1 MSKKRLTISKEILNA
16 DGMNKVVN
24 RMVHEIIEKV
34 SSRQNVAIVGIRTR
48 GVYLAE
54 RIIEKIEKI
63 EKVTLAKGVIDIAL
77 YRDDYFKSLEAPA
90 VGPSELLFNPEEYH
104 IILVDDVLYTGR
116 TVRAAIDA
124 LMDYGRPRSIMLAVL
139 VDRGYRELPIQADFV
154 GKTIETKQDEAVAV
168 YFKDIDEE
176 DKVVIGKKAKSRSA
190 I

>member
-54 RIIEKIEKI
+54 RIVEKIEKI
-63 EKVTLAKGVIDIAL
+63 EKVVLAKGAIDIAL

-90 VGPSELLFNPEEYH
+90 VGPTELLFNPEDYH

-176 DKVVIGKKAKSRSA
+176 DKVVIGKKVKSRSA
-190 I
+190 V